1 MEPYPKPFLTIQEYD
16 VQESF
21 IQVLKNRFRQYGFNQ
36 VKTPAFETY
45 DLYSSVQGTI
55 ALDDMIKFISPE
67 GKVLVLRPDVTIPI
81 TQLAVS
87 QNDEFEKEAR
97 YSYILDVFRTS
108 FQAKY
113 GYVKTQAGVELLG
126 NPHAEADMEV
136 ISLAIDCLLDLEF
149 TNFKIEMGHA
159 GVVNEILQMLSLSK
173 EQEDQFKQLI
183 ISKNF
188 TGLEEFLSRLDIEP
202 SMKESLLTIP
212 LLYGKPDVVLDKAL
226 SLSLTNKMTSA
237 LHRLK
242 EVFSMLA
249 EYGFRDYIVV
259 DLGLISSM
267 SYYSDI
273 TFQGYIENIGKP
285 VLFGGRYDNLAEQFA
300 SPIPAIGFAYDVDT
314 LLSAR
319 PNPLPV
325 REQVVIRFD
334 EQNVAVAIQLA
345 KRLRELHYQTILSNR
360 NEGAS
365 GTYVITITKSNKTV
379 MYEGET
385 EPFNSEEQL
394 LQRLQSLKEENTCN
408 R

>member
-1 MEPYPKPFLTIQEYD
+1 MEPYPKSFLNIQEYD

-21 IQVLKNRFRQYGFNQ
+21 IRLLKNRFKQYGFNQ
-36 VKTPAFETY
+36 VKTPVIETY

-55 ALDDMIKFISPE
+55 PLDDMMKFISPE
-67 GKVLVLRPDVTIPI
+67 GKVLVLRSDVTIPI

-87 QNDEFEKEAR
+87 QNNDFKKEAR

-108 FQAKY
+108 FQANY

-126 NPHAEADMEV
+126 NPYAEADMEV

-159 GVVNEILQMLSLSK
+159 GVVGEILQMLTLSK
-173 EQEDQFKQLI
+173 EQEDQFKELI
-183 ISKNF
+183 ISKNL

-202 SMKESLLTIP
+202 SMKEPLLTIP
-212 LLYGKPDVVLDKAL
+212 LLYGKPDDVLDKAL
-226 SLSLTNKMTSA
+226 SLSLTSKMTNA

-242 EVFSMLA
+242 DVFSMLA
-249 EYGFRDYIVV
+249 EYGFRDYIVI
-259 DLGLISSM
+259 DLGLINNM

-285 VLFGGRYDNLAEQFA
+285 VLFGGRYNNLAEQFA

-319 PNPLPV
+319 SNPLPV
-325 REQVVIRFD
+325 REQVVIRYD
-334 EQNVAVAIQLA
+334 QQNVTVAIQLA
-345 KRLRELHYQTILSNR
+345 RRLRELDYRTILSNT
-360 NEGAS
+360 NVGTS
-365 GTYVITITKSNKTV
+365 GTYEITVTESGKTV
-379 MYEGET
+379 MYQGDT
-385 EPFNSEEQL
+385 QPFNSEEEL
-394 LQRLQSLKEENTCN
+394 LLLLQSLKEENTCN